1 MARYVV
7 DACVAVKWY
16 VPEVASD
23 RAVAILKGGH
33 ELLAPEL
40 ILSEFGNII
49 WKKVSRGSLSA
60 PEGGEILDAFLG
72 TRPVECYPVEPYVRA
87 AFDIATRYR
96 CTVYEA
102 LYLAVAIAEDGLLVT
117 ADERFAYA
125 LQNTPVAGYV
135 SLL

>member
-1 MARYVV
+1 MVRYVV

-16 VPEVASD
+16 VPEIASD
-23 RAVAILKGGH
+23 RAVAMLKGDP

-49 WKKVSRGSLSA
+49 WKKVNRGTLSA

-72 TRPVECYPVEPYVRA
+72 TRPVALYPVEPYVRA
-87 AFDIATRYR
+87 AFDIAARYQ
-96 CTVYEA
+96 CTVYDA
-102 LYLAVAIAEDGLLVT
+102 LYLTLAIAENCLLVT
-117 ADERFAYA
+117 ADERFANA
-125 LQNTPVAGYV
+125 LQNTPVGGYV